1 MKKALTTLL
10 MCSMLVFVPVSAYAS
25 SLDDVIGGQESSE
38 QSSED
43 EQAPAEQTSGDTT
56 VGTDPTGPSADQ
68 YLTDLQNASRLNID
82 ASGNTKAQSAIR
94 KVASKIVAI
103 VSYFLVAFLAVRV
116 VLDLVYIALPFTRS
130 FLSNG
135 YGGNAA
141 AGGGGMG
148 MQQPGMGG
156 MGMGGMGMGAGMGGM
171 GMGGM
176 GMGRMGMGRMGM
188 GGMGAGMG
196 AGGQM
201 GANPAMGRVQWVSN
215 AALNAVAAEAMPG
228 PDGKPQSAFKMYA
241 KDMIVVLVVTPILL
255 TLAVTG
261 VLSNLGFFL
270 GDLIGRGIESLSH
283 SF

>member
-38 QSSED
+38 QSSD
-43 EQAPAEQTSGDTT
+43 DGQAPAEQPSDDTT

-156 MGMGGMGMGAGMGGM
+156 MGMGGMGMG
-171 GMGGM
+171 
-176 GMGRMGMGRMGM
+176 RMGMGRMGM

-201 GANPAMGRVQWVSN
+201 GANPAMGRIQWVSN

-241 KDMIVVLVVTPILL
+241 KDMIVVLVITPILL

-270 GDLIGRGIESLSH
+270 GDLIGKGIESLSH